1 MGVGASTGLLSTAQV
16 STTDEEW
23 DVYFQKLEKNLK
35 SKEKINI
42 QSKLSAN
49 TALSYA
55 AMNGASAAVI
65 DRLVA
70 AGSALEMTDVDGY
83 TPLLQAVASHPVKCR
98 EAAERLLHHGASPLA
113 TNANG
118 WTALHWAAYKNSPA
132 SLIDA
137 LVAAGASVEAKKRDG
152 GETPFLVAARA
163 SHLACAER
171 LVHKHK
177 ADPRAVN
184 VRGEAV
190 LHVAAQHGAPIEV
203 IDRLV
208 DMECD
213 IEAKKED
220 GATPLI
226 VAARNGHA
234 QVVERLIR
242 HGADARAAMKS
253 GWTALHCAAH
263 HGASRETVEKLVGAG
278 AEVDAVDRRGR
289 TALHEAASAGEAEV
303 AEMLVDL
310 GADPTRRSKAA
321 FRPHTPSSD

>member
-1 MGVGASTGLLSTAQV
+1 MAVGATAPP
-16 STTDEEW
+16 
-23 DVYFQKLEKNLK
+23 F
-35 SKEKINI
+35 
-42 QSKLSAN
+42 
-49 TALSYA
+49 
-55 AMNGASAAVI
+55 
-65 DRLVA
+65 R
-70 AGSALEMTDVDGY
+70 
-83 TPLLQAVASHPVKCR
+83 HPV
-98 EAAERLLHHGASPLA
+98 G
-113 TNANG
+113 
-118 WTALHWAAYKNSPA
+118 
-132 SLIDA
+132 
-137 LVAAGASVEAKKRDG
+137 VEAKKRDG

-263 HGASRETVEKLVGAG
+263 HGAPRETVEKLVAAG
-278 AEVDAVDRRGR
+278 AEVDAVDRRVPAHHLINTTTPRTRLVGR
-289 TALHEAASAGEAEV
+289 N
-303 AEMLVDL
+303 L
-310 GADPTRRSKAA
+310 G
-321 FRPHTPSSD
+321 